1 MRQQDIIVQN
11 MSSTY
16 RKQQKTNN
24 SILMKIKTAT
34 TGDLPVHGGNL
45 VYKSPDITLVEIN
58 SEGMLCLSGQNQEFN
73 EEVFPW

>member
-1 MRQQDIIVQN
+1 MQN
-11 MSSTY
+11 MSSNY

-34 TGDLPVHGGNL
+34 TGDLPVQERDL
-45 VYKSPDITLVEIN
+45 AYKSPDVSLVEIN
-58 SEGMLCLSGQNQEFN
+58 SECILCMSGQNEEFK